1 MPIKRIYHYI
11 ITILV
16 FVSSLYCKVIY
27 PTVKD
32 QSGVES
38 SQNIGVLSSDKEAAI
53 SYTAEYDTVFLS
65 LNRYERKKNITLAID
80 ALQELKRNNIDNRR
94 VVLVIAGGY
103 DLSVPENVQYLVE
116 LMNHC
121 TALKIPFSYT
131 PDTKKMT
138 EIEKIKHEKMKIDNS
153 TALMKSSPATS
164 GVNESEKHS
173 EKGMN
178 VHVVFRTSISG
189 LEREA
194 LLERA
199 VALLY
204 TPDR

>member
-1 MPIKRIYHYI
+1 M
-11 ITILV
+11 
-16 FVSSLYCKVIY
+16 IY

-38 SQNIGVLSSDKEAAI
+38 SQIKGVLSTDKEAVI
-53 SYTAEYDTVFLS
+53 SYIAEYDTVFLS

-80 ALQELKRNNIDNRR
+80 ALQELKRNYIDNRR
-94 VVLVIAGGY
+94 VVMVIAGGY

-116 LMNHC
+116 LMDHC
-121 TALKIPFSYT
+121 TALKISFSYT
-131 PDTKKMT
+131 PDTTKMT

-173 EKGMN
+173 EKEMN

>member
-1 MPIKRIYHYI
+1 M
-11 ITILV
+11 L
-16 FVSSLYCKVIY
+16 Y

-38 SQNIGVLSSDKEAAI
+38 SQNNGVLSSDKEAVI
-53 SYTAEYDTVFLS
+53 SYIAEYDTVFLS

-121 TALKIPFSYT
+121 TALKISFSYT
-131 PDTKKMT
+131 PDTTKMT
-138 EIEKIKHEKMKIDNS
+138 ESEKIKHEKMKIDNS
-153 TALMKSSPATS
+153 TPLMKSSPATS

-173 EKGMN
+173 EKEMN

-199 VALLY
+199 VGLLY